1 MENNWKVEFAFGIAE
16 MDSEHAKMIELMSHL
31 DTKEDRTD
39 SVPAAW
45 KVINELVD
53 YVETHFKHE
62 ESLMEM
68 SGYPGLA
75 EHREQHKLFEE
86 RIFDLRSRA
95 SLDAS
100 EVRQLL
106 QDLLGDHI
114 LRVDAD
120 YVPYVQAWLDQR
132 DAAGGLE

>member
-1 MENNWKVEFAFGIAE
+1 MV
-16 MDSEHAKMIELMSHL
+16 
-31 DTKEDRTD
+31 
-39 SVPAAW
+39 
-45 KVINELVD
+45 NELVD

-62 ESLMEM
+62 ETLMEL
-68 SGYPGLA
+68 SGYPALKL
-75 EHREQHKLFEE
+75 HREQHKLFEE

-95 SLDAS
+95 SLEAS
-100 EVRQLL
+100 EVRVLL
-106 QDLLGDHI
+106 QDLLADHI